1 MPMIELSDAQGNVR
15 WITVFPFNT
24 LESARS
30 YVKNS
35 SIPLKVIK
43 GNLPVYWVCNL
54 EDAQWAIKCGYEEV
68 TER

>member
-1 MPMIELSDAQGNVR
+1 MIELSDAQGHVR
-15 WITVFPFNT
+15 WITVLPFNS
-24 LESARS
+24 LEAART

-43 GNLPVYWVCNL
+43 GDQSVFWVCNL
-54 EDAQWAIKCGYEEV
+54 EDAQWALKCGYEEV